1 MRVNET
7 IGVNMS
13 NDGVNV
19 DRLGQNLTK
28 EIERSNKQVFREV
41 LRQIKEN

>member
-13 NDGVNV
+13 NDGVNA